1 MDFSLYIIF
10 SILAMIVGVVIGL
23 MAQSG
28 SVVIIPFLYSFFHM
42 EMLRAMGSS
51 LFIDLICTTTATI
64 IYIYNRE
71 ENKMDIKLG
80 LILGFIALVVSFFA
94 SFLVF
99 TLIRTES
106 KIFPILLSGFQIIIG
121 ISLIR
126 NATKTEEG
134 DPNQP
139 SATTKIMDWIDNLP
153 KGVKFGSVVFLACIG
168 GFNGGFFAG
177 PGGFLMTVS
186 LLVVYRYE
194 IHKAVGTGLLYM
206 MINALGP
213 VIFYS
218 LIAPSLFPTIITF
231 SPETFITVRTNVF
244 VDFNI
249 VLLGG
254 IFAVIT
260 ALIASM
266 QAQKLSEKMLKITLG
281 IIVLILNSIML
292 VQAIILL

>member
-168 GFNGGFFAG
+168 GF
-177 PGGFLMTVS
+177 
-186 LLVVYRYE
+186 
-194 IHKAVGTGLLYM
+194 
-206 MINALGP
+206 
-213 VIFYS
+213 
-218 LIAPSLFPTIITF
+218 
-231 SPETFITVRTNVF
+231 
-244 VDFNI
+244 
-249 VLLGG
+249 
-254 IFAVIT
+254 
-260 ALIASM
+260 
-266 QAQKLSEKMLKITLG
+266 
-281 IIVLILNSIML
+281 
-292 VQAIILL
+292 

>member
-1 MDFSLYIIF
+1 
-10 SILAMIVGVVIGL
+10 
-23 MAQSG
+23 
-28 SVVIIPFLYSFFHM
+28 
-42 EMLRAMGSS
+42 
-51 LFIDLICTTTATI
+51 
-64 IYIYNRE
+64 
-71 ENKMDIKLG
+71 
-80 LILGFIALVVSFFA
+80 
-94 SFLVF
+94 
-99 TLIRTES
+99 
-106 KIFPILLSGFQIIIG
+106 
-121 ISLIR
+121 
-126 NATKTEEG
+126 
-134 DPNQP
+134 
-139 SATTKIMDWIDNLP
+139 
-153 KGVKFGSVVFLACIG
+153 
-168 GFNGGFFAG
+168 
-177 PGGFLMTVS
+177 
-186 LLVVYRYE
+186 
-194 IHKAVGTGLLYM
+194 M